1 MKLLAV
7 LLSLISLCSAEFYDI
22 RYAIP
27 TGYRAASVADWDNLY
42 LALQVFFVDHPDEIP
57 KFVRMAFHDVAN
69 FGADATSTGGRGCI
83 LYDFYAN
90 MSMNRGLMNTR
101 NTLIGNL
108 YLFWDV
114 DKISYGW
121 GDAIQLAGKAAIET
135 AFPCTVMQWGYGRGV
150 CDGRE
155 KEGGPG
161 PLIQSTPQLNPFLTR
176 YGMTATEMAI
186 LLTGSHGLA
195 NGQNFFADTGINS
208 FTMAFIDSG
217 IDFIS
222 RTVNKPE
229 PWVFFFTWFG
239 LDLASFPFDPNFDP
253 AHGDVPF
260 ITRGTLGRFNSDMM
274 FFPSQVAR
282 SVPVL
287 FTVPNATTDAADRTP
302 LTNIE
307 NRLRWYLTQDPKV
320 WENDFGFVYNKMM
333 RIGTAGYTITNRNSS
348 GILAICNSLPRKDI
362 GYLVPNRQLV
372 ASTHL
377 GRTNIPRDYKLTFS
391 VTPRATAA
399 TVTNILH
406 GSSVI
411 EFNGRPTTQLIIR
424 LLTRLPWEE

>member
-1 MKLLAV
+1 
-7 LLSLISLCSAEFYDI
+7 
-22 RYAIP
+22 
-27 TGYRAASVADWDNLY
+27 
-42 LALQVFFVDHPDEIP
+42 
-57 KFVRMAFHDVAN
+57 
-69 FGADATSTGGRGCI
+69 
-83 LYDFYAN
+83 
-90 MSMNRGLMNTR
+90 
-101 NTLIGNL
+101 
-108 YLFWDV
+108 
-114 DKISYGW
+114 
-121 GDAIQLAGKAAIET
+121 
-135 AFPCTVMQWGYGRGV
+135 
-150 CDGRE
+150 
-155 KEGGPG
+155 
-161 PLIQSTPQLNPFLTR
+161 
-176 YGMTATEMAI
+176 MAI

-274 FFPSQVAR
+274 FFPSQVRR

-287 FTVPNATTDAADRTP
+287 FTVPNATVDGASNT
-302 LTNIE
+302 IE
-307 NRLRWYLTQDPKV
+307 TRLRGYMSKDPKV
-320 WENDFGFVYNKMM
+320 WENDFGVVYNKMM
-333 RIGTAGYTITNRNSS
+333 RIGTAGYTITNRNTS
-348 GILAICNSLPRKDI
+348 GILDFCNSLPRKDI

-391 VTPRATAA
+391 VTPRATTAS
-399 TVTNILH
+399 VTNILH

-411 EFNGRPTTQLIIR
+411 EFNGRPTIQLIIR
-424 LLTRLPWEE
+424 LLMRLPWEE